1 MLVGNGIHISDSHS
15 KLLNFVEM
23 TNIPVVATLP
33 GIGSLN
39 SLHPLQFSFIGHTGE
54 YYANKAF
61 YHSDL
66 IISLGARLDVRQ
78 TGTEL
83 EHFQEKKLIKIDI
96 DENEL
101 LYGRIQGNLN
111 INTSLPIFFE
121 KFSQEW
127 GDKDSLDTSK
137 WVEQIIDWKNKF
149 NSFKYYEKL
158 DLSSYH
164 VIKAVDL
171 HTQNKTVLVTSGV
184 GTHQQLVPRYFTFER
199 PKRVW
204 MTSAGHGTMG
214 FDLPTAMGALI
225 HDKSYDFGITFVGD
239 GSFQMNIQELATI
252 KNYKLPLK
260 IFVLDNSRLGIVS
273 QFQLFNWE
281 KDESTGNKINPSFSK
296 IANGY
301 GIKSCDIY
309 KKEDISN
316 VLKNVFSTNKPEVI
330 HCHVD
335 TEEDVLP
342 MLLAGQKMN
351 EMYPITE

>member
-1 MLVGNGIHISDSHS
+1 MHHRGHI
-15 KLLNFVEM
+15 
-23 TNIPVVATLP
+23 P
-33 GIGSLN
+33 
-39 SLHPLQFSFIGHTGE
+39 
-54 YYANKAF
+54 
-61 YHSDL
+61 
-66 IISLGARLDVRQ
+66 RL
-78 TGTEL
+78 TEL
-83 EHFQEKKLIKIDI
+83 EVQKID
-96 DENEL
+96 E
-101 LYGRIQGNLN
+101 
-111 INTSLPIFFE
+111 
-121 KFSQEW
+121 
-127 GDKDSLDTSK
+127 
-137 WVEQIIDWKNKF
+137 WKNKY
-149 NSFKYYEKL
+149 SSCKYYERL
-158 DLSSYH
+158 NLSSYH
-164 VIKAVDL
+164 IINGVDAE
-171 HTQNKTVLVTSGV
+171 TRNKKVLVTSGV